1 MGWSTAV
8 GPQTPTTGC
17 PTTHNSPAGDRLPG
31 GSACR
36 SPPGTRLASA
46 APRGRRQSRGVAG
59 EWRRGSLQS
68 RSVVTKTCA
77 RRGRC
82 CKRPS
87 IGPEDPVVT
96 ALTESGSA
104 TDSVTRSRSVAGLG
118 DRSGRPLELAEIP
131 ARLVSV
137 PQAASGAPL
146 CDPSVRSRRGAAA
159 ACSAVGC
166 RARCSRRRRSGSGP
180 ASWADRR
187 CSRRRIA
194 PQRASWIP
202 GVACGDCGRL
212 RPPVRPRRRRRRWP
226 GRPRRPIAS
235 RAAKR

>member
-1 MGWSTAV
+1 M
-8 GPQTPTTGC
+8 GC

-31 GSACR
+31 GTACR

-96 ALTESGSA
+96 ALTGSA
-104 TDSVTRSRSVAGLG
+104 TDSVTRSRSVAGSG
-118 DRSGRPLELAEIP
+118 YRSGRPLELAEIP

-137 PQAASGAPL
+137 PQAAIGAPL

-187 CSRRRIA
+187 CSRRRTR
-194 PQRASWIP
+194 PSGPVGSPASR
-202 GVACGDCGRL
+202 VAVVAGCGRQF
-212 RPPVRPRRRRRRWP
+212 
-226 GRPRRPIAS
+226 GRVGADGDGQAGHVGR
-235 RAAKR
+235 

>member
-1 MGWSTAV
+1 MS
-8 GPQTPTTGC
+8 C

-31 GSACR
+31 GTACR

-68 RSVVTKTCA
+68 RSVVTKTRA

-96 ALTESGSA
+96 ALTGSA
-104 TDSVTRSRSVAGLG
+104 TDSVTRSRTVAGSG
-118 DRSGRPLELAEIP
+118 YRSGRPLELAEIP

-137 PQAASGAPL
+137 PHAASGAPL
-146 CDPSVRSRRGAAA
+146 CDPSVRGRGGAAA
-159 ACSAVGC
+159 ACSAVEC
-166 RARCSRRRRSGSGP
+166 RACCSRRRRSGSGP

-202 GVACGDCGRL
+202 GVACGGCAGCGRQFGRVGTDGDGQAGHVGRSL
-212 RPPVRPRRRRRRWP
+212 RGLQSGRGSQAIP
-226 GRPRRPIAS
+226 G
-235 RAAKR
+235 

>member
-8 GPQTPTTGC
+8 GPQTPTMGC
-17 PTTHNSPAGDRLPG
+17 PTTHNSTAGDRLPG

-59 EWRRGSLQS
+59 EWWRRGSLQS

-96 ALTESGSA
+96 ALPGSA
-104 TDSVTRSRSVAGLG
+104 TDSVTRSRSVAGSG
-118 DRSGRPLELAEIP
+118 YRSGRPLDLAEIP

-137 PQAASGAPL
+137 PQAAGGAPL

-187 CSRRRIA
+187 CSRRRTR
-194 PQRASWIP
+194 PSGPVGSPASR
-202 GVACGDCGRL
+202 VAVVAGCGRQL
-212 RPPVRPRRRRRRWP
+212 SSVGADGDGQAGHV
-226 GRPRRPIAS
+226 GR
-235 RAAKR
+235 

>member
-1 MGWSTAV
+1 M
-8 GPQTPTTGC
+8 GC

-31 GSACR
+31 GTACR

-96 ALTESGSA
+96 ALTGSA
-104 TDSVTRSRSVAGLG
+104 TDSVTGSRSVAGSG
-118 DRSGRPLELAEIP
+118 YRSGRPLELAEIP

-137 PQAASGAPL
+137 PHAASGAPL
-146 CDPSVRSRRGAAA
+146 CDPSVRSRGGAAA
-159 ACSAVGC
+159 ACSAVEC
-166 RARCSRRRRSGSGP
+166 RACCSRRRRSGSGP
-180 ASWADRR
+180 AHPGPTGAAPGGG
-187 CSRRRIA
+187 SR
-194 PQRASWIP
+194 PSGPVGSPASRVAVVAGCGRQFGRVGTDGDGQAGHVGRSLRGLQSGRGSQAIP
-202 GVACGDCGRL
+202 G
-212 RPPVRPRRRRRRWP
+212 
-226 GRPRRPIAS
+226 
-235 RAAKR
+235 